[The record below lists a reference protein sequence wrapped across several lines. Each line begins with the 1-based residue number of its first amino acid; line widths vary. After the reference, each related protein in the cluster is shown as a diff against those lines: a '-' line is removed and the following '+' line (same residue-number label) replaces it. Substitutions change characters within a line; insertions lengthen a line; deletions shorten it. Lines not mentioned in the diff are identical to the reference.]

1 MTLAWLALA
10 LGVVALLLAVNVR
23 RPPTRPM
30 PVAMVAFAAGWLLGE
45 LPLQAVV
52 LELVIA
58 AGLGAAGAFAA
69 WPGLAGLALA
79 IVSWLLL
86 GLTWRDAVAARAVIE
101 ARAGFPLRAEPPSRL
116 TRLYPWWRSMRGVAR
131 VVTHPYAPDVHARL
145 VADVYRARGAAPAAR
160 PRPIFVYVHGG
171 GWILGFR
178 RFQGRPLLHRL
189 AREGWL
195 CVSVDY
201 RLSPWATFPDH
212 VVDVKRAVAVVRE
225 HAAEWG
231 GDPARIVL
239 SGNSAGGH
247 LAALAALT
255 PRYGAWQPGF
265 EHADTSVVACVPCY
279 GIYDLLHRERQWP
292 HKGLERLLARAVL
305 KLPRTDVDAWRAA
318 SPWDHVDAD
327 APPFF
332 VVHGSHD
339 TVVPVAEAR
348 AFVRH
353 MEREV
358 PGRAQLLEIPGAQHA
373 FDLFRSPR
381 VDATVDAIVSW
392 LDRFRTPGAGG

>member
-1 MTLAWLALA
+1 MTWLALA
-10 LGVVALLLAVNVR
+10 LGVLALALALNVR
-23 RPPTRPM
+23 RPPTHPM
-30 PVAMVAFAAGWLLGE
+30 PLAMVAFAAGWLLGE
-45 LPLQAVV
+45 LPLQAVA
-52 LELVIA
+52 LEVILAVALA
-58 AGLGAAGAFAA
+58 ADGAFAA
-69 WPGLAGLALA
+69 LPGQVGLGLAV
-79 IVSWLLL
+79 VSWLLL
-86 GLTWRDAVAARAVIE
+86 ALTWRDGRAARPLIE
-101 ARAGFPLRAEPPSRL
+101 ARAGFPLRAERSPRL
-116 TRLYPWWRSMRGVAR
+116 ARIYPWWRSMRGVAR
-131 VVTHPYAPDVHARL
+131 IVTHPVAPDVHPRL
-145 VADVYRARGAAPAAR
+145 LADVYRARGAASTGR

-195 CVSVDY
+195 CVSIDY

-212 VVDVKRAVAVVRE
+212 IIDVKRAIAAVRE
-225 HAAEWG
+225 HAPAWG
-231 GDPARIVL
+231 GDPGRIVL

-265 EHADTSVVACVPCY
+265 EHADTSVLACVPCY

-292 HKGLERLLARAVL
+292 HRGLERLLARAVL
-305 KLPRTDVDAWRAA
+305 KLSRAESDAWRAA
-318 SPWDHVDAD
+318 SPWDHIDAD
-327 APPFF
+327 APPFL

-348 AFVRH
+348 AFVREF
-353 MEREV
+353 ERVV
-358 PGRAQLLEIPGAQHA
+358 PGRAHLLEIPGAQHA

-381 VDATVDAIVSW
+381 VDATVDAIATW
-392 LDRFRTPGAGG
+392 LDRFRGGGARP